1 MPKAPDA
8 IARDLPRE
16 AASISKR
23 PATETLSSDRLH
35 ACTCTSTLLAT
46 ATAEVLLPSAESRLL
61 AITKCRPSAVMA
73 SPLPWEIWLPKI
85 CTESSDTA
93 KMPCPVVQ
101 QAPGLLT
108 VPKLFSAEQS
118 VEADQDRRHCRCA
131 AAAWPGS
138 LRA

>member
-8 IARDLPRE
+8 VARDLPRE

-23 PATETLSSDRLH
+23 QATDAEQRSV
-35 ACTCTSTLLAT
+35 TCTSTLLAT
-46 ATAEVLLPSAESRLL
+46 ATAEVLLLSAESRLL

-73 SPLPWEIWLPKI
+73 SPLPWEIWLPRI

-101 QAPGLLT
+101 QAPG
-108 VPKLFSAEQS
+108 F
-118 VEADQDRRHCRCA
+118 
-131 AAAWPGS
+131 
-138 LRA
+138 